1 MAVDKTKTIKPMS
14 VNAFNIS
21 FSDNR
26 IEEIEKA
33 VEEGNWENRAEYLRH
48 MIRAGESNVAAL
60 DPRTS
65 STHTETTP
73 DGSDP
78 PGDVITDEELLTQ
91 LRQKCDEVDDGEFVP
106 ADEVIQP
113 FLDDLDSTLS
123 NRLLDLGVGEG
134 TAVETNGKG
143 EYRINTEQ

>member
-1 MAVDKTKTIKPMS
+1 MAANKTKTIKPMS

-21 FSDNR
+21 FSDDR

-48 MIRAGESNVAAL
+48 MIRAGESNIAAL

-65 STHTETTP
+65 STRTETT
-73 DGSDP
+73 SDDSDSP
-78 PGDVITDEELLTQ
+78 EDAITDEELLTQ
-91 LRQKCDEVDDGEFVP
+91 LRQKCDEVGDGEFVP

-113 FLDDLDSTLS
+113 FLDDLDNTLS
-123 NRLLDLGVGEG
+123 KRLLNLGVGEG
-134 TAVETNGKG
+134 TGIETNGKG
-143 EYRINTEQ
+143 EYRITTEQ